1 MQAVMRRKL
10 IFSGECTLLLGLLE
24 VKKVYWN
31 ITKILWGIDKFGKN
45 VIGVHLAMVRY
56 NRV

>member
-1 MQAVMRRKL
+1 MCRKL
-10 IFSGECTLLLGLLE
+10 IFSGECIFLLGLLE

-31 ITKILWGIDKFGKN
+31 IIKIFWGIDKFGKN
-45 VIGVHLAMVRY
+45 VIGVYLVMVRY